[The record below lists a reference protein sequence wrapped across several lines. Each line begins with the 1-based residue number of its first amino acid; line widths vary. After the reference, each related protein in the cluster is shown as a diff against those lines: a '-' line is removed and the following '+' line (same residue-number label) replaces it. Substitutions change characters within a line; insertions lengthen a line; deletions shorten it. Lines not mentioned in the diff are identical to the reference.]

1 MKVTFDISDKES
13 AEAWKHAKRTI
24 NVLKKKFTPDIRKK
38 LVKDPDGTW
47 NEQIDDIDEKLA
59 PKVLDL
65 EAQLLCMAFVCDI
78 KEEK

>member
-13 AEAWKHAKRTI
+13 AEAWKHAKKTI

-38 LVKDPDGTW
+38 LVKDPEGTW
-47 NEQIDDIDEKLA
+47 DDQIDEKLA

-65 EAQLLCMAFVCDI
+65 EAQLLCMAIVCDI

>member
-13 AEAWKHAKRTI
+13 AETWKHAKRTI

-47 NEQIDDIDEKLA
+47 NEQIDEKLA
-59 PKVLDL
+59 VKVLDL
-65 EAQLLCMAFVCDI
+65 EAQLLCMAIVCDI